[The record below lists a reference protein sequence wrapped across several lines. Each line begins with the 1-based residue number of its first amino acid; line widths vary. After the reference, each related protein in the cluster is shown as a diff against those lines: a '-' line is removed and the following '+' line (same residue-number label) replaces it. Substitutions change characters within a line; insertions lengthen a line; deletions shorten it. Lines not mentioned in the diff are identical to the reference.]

1 MTTSKHLLQTLPAAP
16 RASNSPKPTPV
27 FNSKDLMGDG
37 TVVFIDHQGERYRLQ
52 WTRQGKL
59 ILTK

>member
-1 MTTSKHLLQTLPAAP
+1 MTSGKHMLPTPAADP
-16 RASNSPKPTPV
+16 RSSNSRKATPA
-27 FNSKDLMGDG
+27 FKSKDLLGDG

-52 WTRQGKL
+52 LTRQGKL